1 MITEV
6 MSDAFKYDTAYCSL
20 LIELNYLDHL
30 LSDVGV
36 HLVSQQVLVLLYEA
50 TLNYRRRSHHF
61 FML

>member
-20 LIELNYLDHL
+20 LQELNYLDHL

-50 TLNYRRRSHHF
+50 TF
-61 FML
+61 D